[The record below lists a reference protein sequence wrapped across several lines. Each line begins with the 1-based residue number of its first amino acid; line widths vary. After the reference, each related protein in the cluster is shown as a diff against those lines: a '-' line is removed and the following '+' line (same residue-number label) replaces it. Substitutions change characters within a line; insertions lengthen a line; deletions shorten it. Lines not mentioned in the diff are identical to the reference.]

1 MKKKIICLN
10 ILEQIMIIFYTSVY
24 IYLMILDS

>member
-10 ILEQIMIIFYTSVY
+10 ILEQTMIIFYTSVY